1 LINSKAGDIY
11 DTCHFTDKISGLFF
25 QASNLSMPT
34 MRRRALRN
42 GLQRSGKRGIFKTHK
57 KVGFKQVLERYDG
70 ILGFSKTNIHFEERE
85 FDRKLVNGHA
95 ELVFGKSAA

>member
-1 LINSKAGDIY
+1 MLVKNI
-11 DTCHFTDKISGLFF
+11 
-25 QASNLSMPT
+25 
-34 MRRRALRN
+34 
-42 GLQRSGKRGIFKTHK
+42 LQRSGKRGIFKTHE

-85 FDRKLVNGHA
+85 FDRKLANGHA